1 MGQAFTA
8 FFAFIIQL
16 FGAAEKSASAL
27 NNLATWADEAS
38 GTFTDE
44 ARHNRNERVK
54 EMMAKAKIT
63 ELPSTPIKS
72 AKKGTLTEV
81 VPAP

>member
-54 EMMAKAKIT
+54 AMMKQANIT
-63 ELPSTPIKS
+63 ELPTAPVKATK
-72 AKKGTLTEV
+72 AKLAQATE
-81 VPAP
+81 